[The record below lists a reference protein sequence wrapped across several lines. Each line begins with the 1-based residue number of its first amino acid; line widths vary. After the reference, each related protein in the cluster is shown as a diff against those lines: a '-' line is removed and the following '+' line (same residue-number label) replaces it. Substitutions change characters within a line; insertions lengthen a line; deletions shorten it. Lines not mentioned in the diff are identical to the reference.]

1 MSGVQRT
8 ELLASVFEER
18 AENLSWRELR
28 NWTTYTPRE
37 LHVIK
42 KLRGPGAKLV
52 TGPRGSGKSTLLKTA
67 YYQSIG
73 TKDAFPIYVN
83 YAKSLALE
91 PLFHQR
97 ADALQLFRQWVLWK
111 IVDGLEAT
119 FRDADVVLPDEALQY
134 VADVEKILRA
144 FETGLVPEKFRVI
157 APSEIVDL
165 LELSAHAFGSERC
178 VVLMDD
184 AAHAFSQKQQ
194 REFFEVFRELR
205 SRRVACKAAV
215 YPGVTSYSPN
225 MQVGHEAE
233 LLEAW
238 SSPEDDD
245 YLDGM
250 RALVERRLPAAY
262 SKSLRDKTELVD
274 YLALAAFGL
283 PRAFLNMLADVFN
296 VDGNDEPRPTRLKA
310 ERAVA
315 SQAQEVRGVFAALA
329 RKLPRYAT
337 FVSMGSEL
345 EQALIG
351 TASVFNKLQ
360 ESASRK
366 AKVVAIEQ
374 PIDPAL
380 QKLLNLLEYAGLVRP
395 SGAVSRGVKG
405 RFSRYTIHY
414 ALLLSENALR
424 LGKSVAINETVRAL
438 RAKNPHAFARTKDV
452 KLLGEGYASRCT
464 LDLPI
469 CQNCS
474 APRVSEEQR
483 FCMRCGQEL
492 SDASVYAELLH
503 APISVLALP
512 DRKLQGIAEQGSLKT
527 VQDILLD
534 DELQQLRKVHGIGPV
549 WARKIRTAAE
559 EFSGV

>member
-1 MSGVQRT
+1 MSSEQRT
-8 ELLASVFEER
+8 ELFASVFEER
-18 AENLSWRELR
+18 AENLSWRELES
-28 NWTTYTPRE
+28 WTTYTPRE
-37 LHVIK
+37 QHVVR

-67 YYQSIG
+67 YFQSLSA
-73 TKDAFPIYVN
+73 KDALPVYVN

-91 PLFHQR
+91 PLFHKR

-111 IVDGLEAT
+111 IVDGLSASFREAKEDMPLELT
-119 FRDADVVLPDEALQY
+119 RLVPDVAKIIRAYETGRVPEVLPS
-134 VADVEKILRA
+134 
-144 FETGLVPEKFRVI
+144 I
-157 APSEIVDL
+157 APSEVIEL
-165 LELSAHAFGSERC
+165 LEVCAQKFGAERC

-184 AAHAFSQKQQ
+184 AAHAFSQEQQ

-225 MQVGHEAE
+225 MHVGHEAE

-238 SSPEDDD
+238 SLPDEDN
-245 YLDGM
+245 YLEGM
-250 RALVERRLPAAY
+250 RSLVERRLPPAY
-262 SKSLRDKTELVD
+262 SNSLRDKQELVD

-283 PRAFLNMLADVFN
+283 PRAFLNMLADVFD
-296 VDGNDEPRPTRLKA
+296 VDADESPRPTRLKA

-337 FVSMGSEL
+337 FVSMGGEL
-345 EQALIG
+345 ERALIR
-351 TASVFNKLQ
+351 TVSTFNALQ
-360 ESASRK
+360 GVAIRK

-374 PIDPAL
+374 PIEPAL

-424 LGKSVAINETVRAL
+424 LGKSVAMQETVRVL
-438 RAKNPHAFARTKDV
+438 RGRNPHAFARAKSA
-452 KLLGEGYASRCT
+452 KLLGSGYSERCT
-464 LDLPI
+464 LDLPP
-469 CQNCS
+469 CQNCG
-474 APRVSEEQR
+474 AARISEEQK

-492 SDASVYAELLH
+492 SEASIYAELLH

-512 DRKLQGIAEQGSLKT
+512 EKKLQGIAEGSSLET

-534 DELQQLRKVHGIGPV
+534 DELQQLRKVRGIGPV

-559 EFSGV
+559 EFAGV